1 MELLSAKKDAFDLRE
16 KVWELRPDDTKTEAG
31 LAIPLPDPVI
41 EWIEEAMFHSLDS
54 EYIFP
59 ARRLVTS
66 RMGKPATNSFSHV
79 GPDTLNVALNR
90 LKTLNIE
97 HFTVHDMR
105 RTARTHLARMGI
117 ESSIAERALNH
128 AVGGVEATYNQWD
141 YFSERREALD
151 HWLGSSNQLKPAR
164 STPPARPRAMGHPKS
179 PIHTPSHHSQ
189 LTARPPRPGPGR
201 WATAKVLCTGDPT
214 IPGSSLRPEEPAWA
228 S

>member
-164 STPPARPRAMGHPKS
+164 STPSAGPGAMGDRK
-179 PIHTPSHHSQ
+179 
-189 LTARPPRPGPGR
+189 GPMHR
-201 WATAKVLCTGDPT
+201 RSNDSRFIAEA
-214 IPGSSLRPEEPAWA
+214 
-228 S
+228 